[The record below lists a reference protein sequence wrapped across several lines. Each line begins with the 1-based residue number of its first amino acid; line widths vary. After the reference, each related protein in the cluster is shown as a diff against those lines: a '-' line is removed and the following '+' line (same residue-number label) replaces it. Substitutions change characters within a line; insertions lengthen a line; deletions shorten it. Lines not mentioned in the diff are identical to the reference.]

1 MPDKH
6 KFKIVTADGDTRV
19 VVGDDATVHASGAL
33 LISGVKDSLPIMYA
47 AGSWVLCE
55 SGHRLE
61 ATEDPDEPELK
72 PEPK

>member
-6 KFKIVTADGDTRV
+6 KFKIVTSDGDTRV
-19 VVGDDATVHASGAL
+19 VVGDDATVHESGAL
-33 LISGVKDSLPIMYA
+33 FISGVKDSLPIMYA

-61 ATEDPDEPELK
+61 ATEPPDEPK